1 MIVDKGIIM
10 WAVLLAVIA
19 AGMLISRRIKNEI
32 KDNGIET
39 DAVVSRIVDDGTQ
52 TDININVYVSFITE
66 DGSEIEA
73 VISNPRTD
81 LEEGQRVRIKYHPK
95 YKTNARLV

>member
-10 WAVLLAVIA
+10 WSVLLAVIA

-52 TDININVYVSFITE
+52 TDIDINVYVSFITE

>member
-10 WAVLLAVIA
+10 WAVLLAVIS

-52 TDININVYVSFITE
+52 TDIDINVYVSFITE

>member
-19 AGMLISRRIKNEI
+19 AGMLISRRTKNEI

-52 TDININVYVSFITE
+52 TDIDINVYVSFITE